1 MIGTL
6 KHARPR
12 FALAALASA
21 VTLLAGAGPA
31 AAQKA
36 EPCLGASLEVTGP
49 IAHMGLAVR
58 IGVET
63 ALDEINEKG
72 GVLGQKVRWVYY
84 DDQAD
89 PAKAVDNARRIGEK
103 DNCVAMIGGFR
114 TPNAMAIRQPVSE
127 MGLPWVGVMSAGTKV
142 VEWDKNDNKWM
153 FRVSMKDRWVGPYLA
168 ENALKRSAAK
178 KVGLLYEATAW
189 GQGAVPDVEAGMKA
203 QGAQLVGK
211 ETFNLAD
218 QDMSPQLI
226 RLRDAGA
233 DTLIY
238 YGVDREATQ
247 ILRSGERIGYK
258 PKIVSAWGITAT
270 LGKTAGPLAE
280 GVVVAGTFAWT
291 GDLSPRARAVWERM
305 KAKFNLESPAAL
317 VMPGGTAD
325 AYDAVYVV
333 TEGLKIAGAYD
344 RTRLR
349 DSLYKVK
356 HQGIVANYNPAFEPT
371 QERHD
376 AILPTSYKLLVF
388 HQGVLMPIEQT
399 PYGKAN

>member
-1 MIGTL
+1 MGHILDGGDSVLAAT
-6 KHARPR
+6 AS
-12 FALAALASA
+12 ALA
-21 VTLLAGAGPA
+21 LLRSVATAT
-31 AAQKA
+31 AQKA
-36 EPCLGASLEVTGP
+36 EPCFGASLEVTGA
-49 IAHMGLAVR
+49 ISHMGLAVR

-63 ALDEINEKG
+63 ALDEINDKG
-72 GVLGQKVRWVYY
+72 GVLGQKIKWVYY

-89 PAKAVDNARRIGEK
+89 PAKAVDNARRIGER

-114 TPNAMAIRQPVSE
+114 TPNAMAIRQPIAE
-127 MGLPWVGVMSAGTKV
+127 MGMPWVGVMSAGTKV

-153 FRVSMKDRWVGPYLA
+153 FRVSMKDRWVGPFLA

-189 GQGAVPDVEAGMKA
+189 GQGAVADVEAGMKGH
-203 QGAQLVGK
+203 GAQLVGK

-218 QDMSPQLI
+218 QDMSPQMI

-238 YGVDREATQ
+238 YGVDREAAQ

-258 PKIVSAWGITAT
+258 PKIVSAWGITTA

-291 GDLSPRARAVWERM
+291 GDLNPRAKAVWERM
-305 KAKFNLESPAAL
+305 KTKFNLESPAAL
-317 VMPGGTAD
+317 VMPSGTAD
-325 AYDAVYVV
+325 AYDAVYVI

-344 RTRLR
+344 RTKLR
-349 DSLYKVK
+349 DALYKVK
-356 HQGIVANYNPAFEPT
+356 YQGIVANYNPAFEPT

-388 HQGVLMPIEQT
+388 HEGVLKPIEQT
-399 PYGKAN
+399 PYAKAN